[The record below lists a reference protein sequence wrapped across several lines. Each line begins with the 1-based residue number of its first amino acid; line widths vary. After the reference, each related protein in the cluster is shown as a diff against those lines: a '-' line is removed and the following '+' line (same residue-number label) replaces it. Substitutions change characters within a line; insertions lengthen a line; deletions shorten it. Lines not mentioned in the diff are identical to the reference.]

1 MRTKH
6 PSPDFLYNPTMNISR
21 RMFLSAAAAA
31 PFTVKAATLSE
42 VPISVLT
49 DEIDE
54 DLAHDAEFLHG
65 FGIKWA
71 ELRSIWGKYNTVQPV
86 EKIREARSILDA
98 KQIRTSVVGTA
109 FFRIPLPPEGAAGQA
124 ILDKQWTL
132 LNDAMDRAEI
142 LGCDRLR
149 TFAFMSP
156 KDGQTSERDYT
167 RIYEL
172 LNEAGRRAKSRNIK
186 LAIENLEGSCIS
198 TGAES
203 SKVLKA
209 VKESSVGLT
218 WDPNNAAESGEKPFP
233 DGYRLLDPARIY
245 NVHVRDF
252 RHTSDGKV
260 EWTAVGEGE
269 ADNLGQIRALLK
281 DGYKG
286 RFTLETHYKSPKG
299 KEFATRT
306 SLSGLLKVV
315 EKV

>member
-1 MRTKH
+1 
-6 PSPDFLYNPTMNISR
+6 
-21 RMFLSAAAAA
+21 MFLGSASVA
-31 PFTVKAATLSE
+31 PFVARAATLAE
-42 VPISVLT
+42 VPIAVLT

-71 ELRSIWGKYNTVQPV
+71 ELRNIWGKYNTAQPL
-86 EKIREARSILDA
+86 EKIREARGILDA
-98 KQIRTSVVGTA
+98 AQIRTSVAGTA
-109 FFRIPLPPEGAAGQA
+109 FFRIPVPPEGAAGQA

-142 LGCDRLR
+142 LGTDRLR
-149 TFAFMSP
+149 IFAFMAP
-156 KDGQTSERDYT
+156 KEGTTSERDYS

-172 LNEAGRRAKSRNIK
+172 LNEAGKRARARNVK
-186 LAIENLEGSCIS
+186 LAIENLGGSCVS
-198 TGAES
+198 TGAQS
-203 SKVLKA
+203 AKLLKA
-209 VKESSVGLT
+209 VKETSVGLT
-218 WDPNNAAESGEKPFP
+218 WDPNNAAEMGEKPFP

-245 NVHVRDF
+245 NVHIRDY
-252 RHTSDGKV
+252 RHADGKV

-306 SLSGLLKVV
+306 SLTALLKVV

>member
-1 MRTKH
+1 M
-6 PSPDFLYNPTMNISR
+6 
-21 RMFLSAAAAA
+21 A
-31 PFTVKAATLSE
+31 PFVARAATLAE
-42 VPISVLT
+42 VPVAVLT

-54 DLAHDAEFLHG
+54 DLAHDAAVLKE

-71 ELRSIWGKYNTVQPV
+71 ELRSVWGKYNTAQPI
-86 EKIREARSILDA
+86 EKIREARSILDGA
-98 KQIRTSVVGTA
+98 GIRTSVTGTA
-109 FFRIPLPPEGAAGQA
+109 FFRIPLPPEGAAGQT

-132 LNDAMDRAEI
+132 LKDAMDRAEI
-142 LGCDRLR
+142 LGSDRLR
-149 TFAFMSP
+149 IFAFMSP
-156 KDGQTSERDYT
+156 KEGQTSERDYQ

-172 LNEAGRRAKSRNIK
+172 LNEAGKRAQVRNVK
-186 LAIENLEGSCIS
+186 LAIENLGGSCVS
-198 TGAES
+198 TGAQAS
-203 SKVLKA
+203 RVLKA

-245 NVHVRDF
+245 NVHIRDY
-252 RHTSDGKV
+252 RHTPEGKV

-269 ADNLGQIRALLK
+269 AENLAQIRALLK

-306 SLSGLLKVV
+306 SLAGLLKVV

>member
-1 MRTKH
+1 M
-6 PSPDFLYNPTMNISR
+6 YNPTMHISR
-21 RMFLSAAAAA
+21 RTFLGAASVA
-31 PFTVKAATLSE
+31 PFAVQAATLSE
-42 VPISVLT
+42 VPIAVLT

-65 FGIKWA
+65 FNVRWA
-71 ELRSIWGKYNTVQPV
+71 ELRSIWGKYNTAQPIDKV
-86 EKIREARSILDA
+86 REARSILDA
-98 KQIRTSVVGTA
+98 AQIKTSVVGTA
-109 FFRIPLPPEGAAGQA
+109 FFRIPLPAEDAAGQA

-132 LNDAMDRAEI
+132 LKDAMDRAEI
-142 LGCDRLR
+142 LGTDRLR
-149 TFAFMSP
+149 IFAFMSP
-156 KDGQTSERDYT
+156 KDGKTSDRDYQ

-172 LNEAGRRAKSRNIK
+172 LNEAGKRAKTRNVK
-186 LAIENLEGSCIS
+186 LAVENLGGSCVS
-198 TGAES
+198 TGAQS
-203 SKVLKA
+203 SAMLKA

-252 RHTSDGKV
+252 RHSADGKV
-260 EWTAVGEGE
+260 EWTAVGDGE

-286 RFTLETHYKSPKG
+286 RFTLETHYHSPKG

-306 SLSGLLKVV
+306 SLTGLLKVV

>member
-1 MRTKH
+1 MR
-6 PSPDFLYNPTMNISR
+6 ISR
-21 RMFLSAAAAA
+21 RTFLGAASLA
-31 PFTVKAATLSE
+31 PFVAQAATLSE
-42 VPISVLT
+42 VHVAVLT

-65 FGIKWA
+65 FGVKWA
-71 ELRSIWGKYNTVQPV
+71 ELRMIWGKYNTVQPV
-86 EKIREARSILDA
+86 EKIREARTILDA
-98 KQIRTSVVGTA
+98 AGIKTSVAGTA

-142 LGCDRLR
+142 LGTDRLR
-149 TFAFMSP
+149 TFAFMAP
-156 KDGQTSERDYT
+156 KEGKTSDKDYA

-172 LNEAGRRAKSRNIK
+172 LNEAGKRAKMRNVK
-186 LAIENLEGSCIS
+186 LAIENLGGSCVS

-203 SKVLKA
+203 ARMLKA
-209 VKESSVGLT
+209 VKESNVGMT

-233 DGYRLLDPARIY
+233 DGYKLLDPARIY
-245 NVHVRDF
+245 NVHIRDY
-252 RHTSDGKV
+252 RHTAEGKV
-260 EWTAVGEGE
+260 EWAAVGEGE

-286 RFTLETHYKSPKG
+286 RFTLETHYRSPQG
-299 KEFATRT
+299 KEFATKT
-306 SLSGLLKVV
+306 SLTGLLKVV

>member
-1 MRTKH
+1 MQ
-6 PSPDFLYNPTMNISR
+6 ISR
-21 RMFLSAAAAA
+21 RMFLGLSASLA
-31 PFTVKAATLSE
+31 PFLAKAATLSE
-42 VPISVLT
+42 VHVSVLT

-54 DLAHDAEFLHG
+54 DLAHDAEFLKG
-65 FGIKWA
+65 FGVKWA
-71 ELRSIWGKYNTVQPV
+71 ELRSVWGKYNTSQPM
-86 EKIREARSILDA
+86 EKIREARRILDA
-98 KQIRTSVVGTA
+98 AGIKTSVAGTA
-109 FFRIPLPPEGAAGQA
+109 FFRIPLPAEGAAGQA

-132 LNDAMDRAEI
+132 LGDAMDRAEV
-142 LGCDRLR
+142 LGTDRMR

-156 KDGQTSERDYT
+156 KEGKTSDRDYE

-172 LNEAGRRAKSRNIK
+172 LNEAGKRAKARNVK
-186 LAIENLEGSCIS
+186 LAIENLGGSCVS

-203 SKVLKA
+203 ARVLKA

-245 NVHVRDF
+245 NVHIRDF
-252 RHTSDGKV
+252 RHTPDGKV
-260 EWTAVGEGE
+260 EWMAVGEGE

-281 DGYKG
+281 DGYTG
-286 RFTLETHYKSPKG
+286 RFTLETHYKSPQG

-306 SLSGLLKVV
+306 SLTGLLKVV

>member
-1 MRTKH
+1 
-6 PSPDFLYNPTMNISR
+6 
-21 RMFLSAAAAA
+21 MFLGAGAMA
-31 PFTVKAATLSE
+31 PFVARAATLAE
-42 VPISVLT
+42 VPVAVLT

-54 DLAHDAEFLHG
+54 DLAHDAAVLKE

-71 ELRSIWGKYNTVQPV
+71 ELRSVWGKYNTAQPI
-86 EKIREARSILDA
+86 EKIREARSILDGA
-98 KQIRTSVVGTA
+98 GIRTSVTGTA
-109 FFRIPLPPEGAAGQA
+109 FFRIPLPPEGAAGQT

-132 LNDAMDRAEI
+132 LKDAMDRAEI
-142 LGCDRLR
+142 LGSDRLR
-149 TFAFMSP
+149 IFAFMSP
-156 KDGQTSERDYT
+156 KEGQTSERDYQ

-172 LNEAGRRAKSRNIK
+172 LNEAGKRAQVRNVK
-186 LAIENLEGSCIS
+186 LAIENLGGSCVS
-198 TGAES
+198 TGAQAS
-203 SKVLKA
+203 RVLKA

-245 NVHVRDF
+245 NVHIRDY
-252 RHTSDGKV
+252 RHTPEGKV

-269 ADNLGQIRALLK
+269 AENLAQIRALLK

-306 SLSGLLKVV
+306 SLAGLLKVV

>member
-1 MRTKH
+1 MI
-6 PSPDFLYNPTMNISR
+6 ISR
-21 RMFLSAAAAA
+21 RHFFGTAALA
-31 PFTVKAATLSE
+31 PIALKAATLAE
-42 VPISVLT
+42 VPVSVLT

-65 FGIKWA
+65 FGVKWA
-71 ELRSIWGKYNTVQPV
+71 ELRSIWGKYNTSQPL
-86 EKIREARSILDA
+86 EKIREARKILDSA
-98 KQIRTSVVGTA
+98 QIRTSVVGTA
-109 FFRIPLPPEGAAGQA
+109 FFRIPLPPEGPAGRD

-142 LGCDRLR
+142 LGSDRLR

-156 KDGQTSERDYT
+156 KDGTTSDRDYQ

-172 LNEAGRRAKSRNIK
+172 LNEAGRRAKARNIK
-186 LAIENLEGSCIS
+186 LAIENLEGSCVS
-198 TGAES
+198 TGAQS
-203 SKVLKA
+203 AKVLKA
-209 VKESSVGLT
+209 VKEPSVGLT

-245 NVHVRDF
+245 NVHIRDY
-252 RHTSDGKV
+252 RHTPDGRV
-260 EWTAVGEGE
+260 QWTAVGEGE
-269 ADNLGQIRALLK
+269 ADNLDQIRALLK

-306 SLSGLLKVV
+306 SLTGLLKIV

>member
-1 MRTKH
+1 MH
-6 PSPDFLYNPTMNISR
+6 ISR
-21 RMFLSAAAAA
+21 RTFLCAASIA
-31 PFTVKAATLSE
+31 PVLARAATLSQ
-42 VPISVLT
+42 VQIAVLS

-54 DLAHDAEFLHG
+54 DLKHDAEFLQG
-65 FGIKWA
+65 FGVKWV
-71 ELRSIWGKYNTVQPV
+71 ELRSIWGKYNTAQPV

-98 KQIRTSVVGTA
+98 AQIKTSVVGTA
-109 FFRIPLPPEGAAGQA
+109 FFRIPLPPEDAAGNA

-142 LGCDRLR
+142 LGSDRLR
-149 TFAFMSP
+149 IFAFMSP
-156 KDGQTSERDYT
+156 KEGKTSDRDYQ

-172 LNEAGRRAKSRNIK
+172 LNEAGKRARARNVK
-186 LAIENLEGSCIS
+186 LAIENLEGSCVS
-198 TGAES
+198 TGAQS
-203 SKVLKA
+203 AKVLHA

-306 SLSGLLKVV
+306 SLTALLKVV

>member
-1 MRTKH
+1 
-6 PSPDFLYNPTMNISR
+6 
-21 RMFLSAAAAA
+21 MFLGAASFA
-31 PFTVKAATLSE
+31 PILAKAATLSE
-42 VPISVLT
+42 VHVAVLT

-54 DLAHDAEFLHG
+54 DLTHDAEFLHG
-65 FGIKWA
+65 FGIHWA
-71 ELRSIWGKYNTVQPV
+71 ELRSIWGKYNTAQPT

-98 KQIRTSVVGTA
+98 AQIKTSVAGTA

-142 LGCDRLR
+142 LGTDRLR

-156 KDGQTSERDYT
+156 KEGKTSERDYA

-172 LNEAGRRAKSRNIK
+172 LNEAGKRAKARNVK
-186 LAIENLEGSCIS
+186 LAIENLGGSCVS
-198 TGAES
+198 TGAQS
-203 SKVLKA
+203 AALLKS

-245 NVHVRDF
+245 NVHIRDF
-252 RHTSDGKV
+252 RHTGDGKV
-260 EWTAVGEGE
+260 EWMAVGEGE
-269 ADNLGQIRALLK
+269 ADNVGQIRALLK

-306 SLSGLLKVV
+306 SLTGLLKVV

>member
-1 MRTKH
+1 MH
-6 PSPDFLYNPTMNISR
+6 ISR
-21 RMFLSAAAAA
+21 RTFLGAASFA
-31 PFTVKAATLSE
+31 PFLAKAATLSE
-42 VPISVLT
+42 VHVSVIA
-49 DEIDE
+49 DEIGE
-54 DLAHDAEFLHG
+54 DLAHDAEFLKS
-65 FGIKWA
+65 FGVKFA
-71 ELRSIWGKYNTVQPV
+71 ELRNIWGKYNTAQPI

-98 KQIRTSVVGTA
+98 AQIRTSVVGTA
-109 FFRIPLPPEGAAGQA
+109 FFRDPLPPDNAAGQA

-142 LGCDRLR
+142 LGTDRLR

-156 KDGQTSERDYT
+156 KEGATSERDWT

-172 LNEAGRRAKSRNIK
+172 LNEAGKRAKVRNVK
-186 LAIENLEGSCIS
+186 LAIENLGGSCVS
-198 TGAES
+198 TGADS
-203 SKVLKA
+203 AKMLKA
-209 VKESSVGLT
+209 VKEANVGLT

-245 NVHVRDF
+245 NVHIRDF
-252 RHTSDGKV
+252 RHTADGKV
-260 EWTAVGEGE
+260 EWMAVGEGE

-286 RFTLETHYKSPKG
+286 TFTLETHYKSPKG

-306 SLSGLLKVV
+306 SLTGLLKVV